1 MILPLAN
8 MFQILAG
15 LAAIAI
21 VLGLVA
27 YGFLHGIFRSVL
39 VGMQALVSFIVALT
53 FIPSLT
59 ELLITIDIPP
69 VYAFPVSL
77 VVLAAGTALGI
88 HLIIQKYVPDESIEL
103 LSIIDKVGGGF
114 VGGVAGFI
122 AAGGFL
128 VAISL
133 LPLPK
138 DFQLQASDLRFDF
151 GEPMLR
157 TFARIIELDGEKRE
171 RLLSGDTWTTVSL
184 NADSMPVYPEKPM
197 PPDSQELP
205 AGKAPPPPFVPDPP
219 NIWSEPYVDLNG
231 NKQRDDTEAY
241 LDIVK
246 DGEFTKNALIAPPD
260 DNDLDRFVGLLERYN
275 ANHWWRWRV
284 IQSTWEDIYPPEDQ
298 VNTSEDTDES
308 SKTPTD

>member
-1 MILPLAN
+1 MTLPLAN
-8 MFQILAG
+8 MFQILAS

-39 VGMQALVSFIVALT
+39 VGMQALVSVIVALT

-59 ELLITIDIPP
+59 EVLITIDTPP
-69 VYAFPVSL
+69 VYAFPVAL
-77 VVLAAGTALGI
+77 VVLFPGTALGI
-88 HLIIQKYVPDESIEL
+88 HLVIKKYVPDNSIEL

-114 VGGVAGFI
+114 IGGVAGFV

-128 VAISL
+128 VSL
-133 LPLPK
+133 SILPLPQ

-157 TFARIIELDGEKRE
+157 TFARIIEPDGEKRDT
-171 RLLSGDTWTTVSL
+171 LLSGDTWTVVRFDE
-184 NADSMPVYPEKPM
+184 NQVPEGFPQPI
-197 PPDSQELP
+197 PPDPQELP
-205 AGKAPPPPFVPDPP
+205 EGKAPAPFAPAPP
-219 NIWSEPYVDLNG
+219 NIWSEPYVDLND
-231 NKQRDDTEAY
+231 NNQRDDAEAY

-246 DGEFTKNALIAPPD
+246 DGKFTKNALQAPPPFND
-260 DNDLDRFVGLLERYN
+260 DRNRFVGLLERYN

-284 IQSTWEDIYPPEDQ
+284 NQSTWEELYPPVDQ
-298 VNTSEDTDES
+298 VGSSEDTGES
-308 SKTPTD
+308 VKISTD

>member
-1 MILPLAN
+1 MTLPLAN
-8 MFQILAG
+8 IFQILAS

-21 VLGLVA
+21 IFGLVA

-59 ELLITIDIPP
+59 ALLITIDIPP

-77 VVLAAGTALGI
+77 GVLAAGTAFGI
-88 HLIIQKYVPDESIEL
+88 HLIIEKYVPDESIEL
-103 LSIIDKVGGGF
+103 LSIIDKVGGAF

-138 DFQLQASDLRFDF
+138 NFQLQASDLRFDF

-157 TFARIIELDGEKRE
+157 TFARIIEPDGDKRVT
-171 RLLSGDTWTTVSL
+171 LLLGDTWTAVRF
-184 NADSMPVYPEKPM
+184 DEDQVPEYPEQPV
-197 PPDSQELP
+197 PPELEKLP
-205 AGKAPPPPFVPDPP
+205 AGKTPPPFVPAPP
-219 NIWSEPYVDLNG
+219 NIWSEPFVDMND
-231 NKQRDDTEAY
+231 NKQRDDAEAY

-246 DGEFTKNALIAPPD
+246 DGQFTKNALIAPPG

-275 ANHWWRWRV
+275 TNHWWRWRV
-284 IQSTWEDIYPPEDQ
+284 NQSTWEDLYPPEEQAD
-298 VNTSEDTDES
+298 TSEDTGES
-308 SKTPTD
+308 SKALTD

>member
-8 MFQILAG
+8 ILAN

-59 ELLITIDIPP
+59 ALLITIDIPP

-77 VVLAAGTALGI
+77 VVLAAGTAFGI
-88 HLIIQKYVPDESIEL
+88 HLIIEKYVPDESIEL
-103 LSIIDKVGGGF
+103 LSIVDKVGGGF

-184 NADSMPVYPEKPM
+184 NADSMPEYPEKPM

-205 AGKAPPPPFVPDPP
+205 VGTTPPPFEPAPP
-219 NIWSEPYVDLNG
+219 NIWSEPYVDLND
-231 NKQRDDTEAY
+231 NKQRDDAEAY

-284 IQSTWEDIYPPEDQ
+284 IQSSWEELYPPKEQ
-298 VNTSEDTDES
+298 AVASEDTGES
-308 SKTPTD
+308 SKISTD

>member
-8 MFQILAG
+8 IFQILAG

-88 HLIIQKYVPDESIEL
+88 HLIIEKYVPDESIEL

-184 NADSMPVYPEKPM
+184 NADSMPVYPEKPI
-197 PPDSQELP
+197 PPDPQELP
-205 AGKAPPPPFVPDPP
+205 AGQAPVPFTPAPP
-219 NIWSEPYVDLNG
+219 NIWSEPYVDLND
-231 NKQRDDTEAY
+231 NKQRDKAEAF

-246 DGEFTKNALIAPPD
+246 DGQFTKNALEAPPPFND
-260 DNDLDRFVGLLERYN
+260 DRNRFVGLLERYN

-284 IQSTWEDIYPPEDQ
+284 NQSTWEDLYPPGDQ
-298 VNTSEDTDES
+298 VGSSEDTGES
-308 SKTPTD
+308 SKTSTD

>member
-205 AGKAPPPPFVPDPP
+205 AGKAPPPFEAPNP
-219 NIWSEPYVDLNG
+219 NIWSEPYVDLND
-231 NKQRDDTEAY
+231 NNQRDDAEAY

-246 DGEFTKNALIAPPD
+246 DGKFTKNALQAPPPFND
-260 DNDLDRFVGLLERYN
+260 DRNRFVGLLERYN

-284 IQSTWEDIYPPEDQ
+284 NQSTWEDLYPPGDQ
-298 VNTSEDTDES
+298 VGSSEDTGES
-308 SKTPTD
+308 SKTSTD